1 MRFGVESDGPGDSN
15 GSFRRCVDPCRSAA
29 RRGRAA
35 VRRSRWV
42 IGPHTTAAMLLVWT
56 GLLLVLLK
64 WLEVGPF
71 ATLSW
76 WWVLAPLAV
85 AAVWFEGLERL
96 LGFDRRRVDG
106 VEWEKRR
113 EDRVKRQFARE
124 PDRH

>member
-1 MRFGVESDGPGDSN
+1 
-15 GSFRRCVDPCRSAA
+15 
-29 RRGRAA
+29 
-35 VRRSRWV
+35 
-42 IGPHTTAAMLLVWT
+42 MLLVWT